1 MIKPKFYLKIKG
13 SVSVIGKPNSKA
25 EASVKRKFID
35 LKEKQIQDAGQWC
48 KDNQK
53 RGHSVLKIGCSHQ
66 LKNPG
71 TIDQR
76 LDGKTANLKKE
87 HLQILTN
94 DEESSVEE
102 LVKNKNICH
111 QGTTQKQI
119 TSLILDILK
128 IRDHCNKKVTGGRK
142 FQKLSADARHV
153 LQTGKY
159 EYILMF
165 FITLFQL
172 RQPHIL
178 IVFHKHYLN

>member
-1 MIKPKFYLKIKG
+1 MFPL
-13 SVSVIGKPNSKA
+13 A
-25 EASVKRKFID
+25 
-35 LKEKQIQDAGQWC
+35 
-48 KDNQK
+48 
-53 RGHSVLKIGCSHQ
+53 
-66 LKNPG
+66 KNPG

-119 TSLILDILK
+119 TSLTLDILK
-128 IRDHCNKKVTGGRK
+128 IRDHCNKKVSGGRK

-153 LQTGKY
+153 L
-159 EYILMF
+159 
-165 FITLFQL
+165 
-172 RQPHIL
+172 
-178 IVFHKHYLN
+178 